1 MTITASA
8 TAIFR
13 SLNPA
18 PEEIT
23 AEYPAMTEAQVEA
36 APASAESPF
45 QVNRRQP
52 DRRGRVAGPRRDQG
66 QRRAE
71 PPAVPRLSSSGQVP
85 GPPRI
90 GNTAAAGADPT
101 ASRASGT

>member
-1 MTITASA
+1 VTITASA

-45 QVNRRQP
+45 QVNRASRP
-52 DRRGRVAGPRRDQG
+52 PRPG
-66 QRRAE
+66 RRA
-71 PPAVPRLSSSGQVP
+71 PP
-85 GPPRI
+85 GP
-90 GNTAAAGADPT
+90 GAEAG
-101 ASRASGT
+101 

>member
-1 MTITASA
+1 MTITESA
-8 TAIFR
+8 TARFR

-52 DRRGRVAGPRRDQG
+52 TAEAGSPDPAGTRGRGG
-66 QRRAE
+66 
-71 PPAVPRLSSSGQVP
+71 LSRQQCP
-85 GPPRI
+85 
-90 GNTAAAGADPT
+90 D
-101 ASRASGT
+101 

>member
-18 PEEIT
+18 TEEVT
-23 AEYPAMTEAQVEA
+23 AEYPAMTEAQLEA
-36 APASAESPF
+36 ALASAESPF

-52 DRRGRVAGPRRDQG
+52 TAEAGSPDPAGTRGRGG
-66 QRRAE
+66 
-71 PPAVPRLSSSGQVP
+71 LSRQQCP
-85 GPPRI
+85 
-90 GNTAAAGADPT
+90 D
-101 ASRASGT
+101 

>member
-36 APASAESPF
+36 TLASAESHF
-45 QVNRRQP
+45 HANRRQP
-52 DRRGRVAGPRRDQG
+52 TAEAGSPDPAGTRGRGG
-66 QRRAE
+66 
-71 PPAVPRLSSSGQVP
+71 LSRQQCP
-85 GPPRI
+85 
-90 GNTAAAGADPT
+90 D
-101 ASRASGT
+101 